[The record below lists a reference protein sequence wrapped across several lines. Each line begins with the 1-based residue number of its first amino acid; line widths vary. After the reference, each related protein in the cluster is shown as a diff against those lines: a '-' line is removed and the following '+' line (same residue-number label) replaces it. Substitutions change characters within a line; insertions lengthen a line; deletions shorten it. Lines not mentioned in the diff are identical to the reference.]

1 MTMLDII
8 AFDADDTLWH
18 MESLFHLTHEKYAAM
33 LSHNHSAKWIEKKL
47 FETEMRNL
55 KHFGYG
61 VKGFT
66 LSMIET
72 AIELTEGRI
81 KGNEIQKIIEL
92 GKQMLKAPVQLL
104 EHAEDTIKTLSTSY
118 PLMILTKGDLFDQ
131 ESKIAR
137 SGLSTYFK
145 YIEIRTQKTKDTYKA
160 VLKKHNIDAQRFL
173 MVGNSM
179 RSDILPVLE
188 LGGYAVFIPYPFY
201 WEHEKI
207 TDTTINPGKY
217 PRYIELKHI
226 GQLPQ
231 LVYDLITK
239 DRNSLRKV

>member
-1 MTMLDII
+1 MLDMI

-18 MESLFHLTHEKYAAM
+18 MESLFHLTHEKYAEL
-33 LSHNHSAKWIEKKL
+33 LSPYHSADWIGKKL
-47 FETEMRNL
+47 YETEMRNL

-81 KGNEIQKIIEL
+81 KGDEIQKIVEL

-104 EHAEDTIKTLSTSY
+104 EHVEDTIKTLSAIY
-118 PLMILTKGDLFDQ
+118 PLMLLTKGDLFDQ

-145 YIEIRTQKTKDTYKA
+145 YIEIRTHKTKA
-160 VLKKHNIDAQRFL
+160 VYRAVFKKIRYPAGIGIRGLCGIHP
-173 MVGNSM
+173 
-179 RSDILPVLE
+179 LPVL
-188 LGGYAVFIPYPFY
+188 LG
-201 WEHEKI
+201 
-207 TDTTINPGKY
+207 T
-217 PRYIELKHI
+217 
-226 GQLPQ
+226 
-231 LVYDLITK
+231 
-239 DRNSLRKV
+239 